1 MSDFDDPQSAM
12 LLTES
17 EWDDLA
23 AMVKHFRDC
32 TEWADDSVPPS
43 QYRRRV
49 HANQI
54 AALEENVADL
64 RRKRALANRI
74 IEACS

>member
-1 MSDFDDPQSAM
+1 MTDHDDPQTAM
-12 LLTES
+12 LLTET

-23 AMVKHFRDC
+23 AMVKHFRFC

-43 QYRRRV
+43 VYRRRV

-64 RRKRALANRI
+64 RRKRSLAQRI
-74 IEACS
+74 IEACE